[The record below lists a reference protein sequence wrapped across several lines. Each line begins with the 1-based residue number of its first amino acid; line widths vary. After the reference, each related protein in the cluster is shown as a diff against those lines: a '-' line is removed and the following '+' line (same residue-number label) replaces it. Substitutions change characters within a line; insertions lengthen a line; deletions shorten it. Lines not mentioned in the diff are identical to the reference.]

1 MSHISLSPAPK
12 NDTRPSTTPGKW
24 GLCWAAG
31 NMEVYD
37 EHVIYKDWGCHMPFP
52 SNMPAMQSQFDGNLA
67 GWYASYAFCGLE
79 FSVPVMCLDTFDW
92 VQGAT
97 DSVQRMLCGKLRA
110 PFNTI
115 QIELCILYCEAAL
128 TVHSSRV
135 NRQSNSSFSTAPVSR
150 NIALPIYIYIER
162 NRRDAPPIPIPPMSS
177 SSKPKTPKGL
187 FPPKKALEP
196 LEPCWICWIGRF
208 SPSWPSWVY
217 RQIMKAEMEIF
228 GCCGPWRSH
237 RLLQRRHLPNLRQL
251 PTDRPNPVYI
261 LCMYCVYIVYTLCI
275 YCVYIVYI
283 LCIYCVYIVYILCIY
298 CVYIYIY
305 CVYIYIYC
313 VRIYIYIVYILCIYI
328 YIVYIYC
335 IYIYCVY
342 IVYILCIYC
351 VYIVYILRIYC
362 VYIWCF
368 SCRFEKLVW
377 SLLHKSSLHQFAS
390 QTNARAS
397 LAI

>member
-1 MSHISLSPAPK
+1 MNMSSTKTEAATCPSLQTCLPC
-12 NDTRPSTTPGKW
+12 R
-24 GLCWAAG
+24 
-31 NMEVYD
+31 
-37 EHVIYKDWGCHMPFP
+37 
-52 SNMPAMQSQFDGNLA
+52 SQFDGNLA

-298 CVYIYIY
+298 CVYIVYIYIYIY
-305 CVYIYIYC
+305 CVYIYIYI
-313 VRIYIYIVYILCIYI
+313 VYVYIYIYCVYIVHIYIYI

-335 IYIYCVY
+335 IYIYIYVYCVY

-351 VYIVYILRIYC
+351 VYIVFIFGVFPVALKNWFDPCCTRAVCIN
-362 VYIWCF
+362 
-368 SCRFEKLVW
+368 LP
-377 SLLHKSSLHQFAS
+377 HKPMQE
-390 QTNARAS
+390 QV
-397 LAI
+397 